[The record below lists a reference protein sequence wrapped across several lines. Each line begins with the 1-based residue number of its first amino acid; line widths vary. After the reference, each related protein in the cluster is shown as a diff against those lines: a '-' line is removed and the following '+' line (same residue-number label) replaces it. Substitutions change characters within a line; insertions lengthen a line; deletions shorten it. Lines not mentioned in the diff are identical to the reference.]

1 MSIRNLAHIYSRN
14 RLCPLRTYAECGR
27 FLSTGHKQRY
37 QQAVRSLMRRDR
49 GNAELRLLLLAA

>member
-27 FLSTGHKQRY
+27 FLSVGHAQRY
-37 QQAVRSLMRRDR
+37 RDAVMSMIRRDR
-49 GNAELRLLLLAA
+49 GNAELRLLLTAI